1 MLWRLHGDLNHA
13 TTGLGL
19 HRDRHSG
26 EPVTISSEMRR
37 RTWALMFATDKTLAA
52 FTGRPPGLSHRYN
65 SCPLPLDLSDED
77 LLASREGLDLA
88 VSQLDSS
95 GWKTTP
101 EVGSGTSLR
110 ANMISSL
117 IMSEILELSL
127 GSESQYSEERLMY
140 ESHSHQTEMLR

>member
-26 EPVTISSEMRR
+26 ELITISSEMRR

-88 VSQLDSS
+88 VGQLDSS
-95 GWKTTP
+95 GWKTTA

-140 ESHSHQTEMLR
+140 ESHSHQIEMLR